1 MTDRRV
7 APACSRRRCAAKART
22 RPARPSASLSA
33 PASSPTG
40 IPRASTSVTDP
51 PPTAAHGASTWAA
64 RALGDANAR
73 PTPNALSRSMRSK
86 DWRTPKRPRG
96 GSAGCAAASAVRDE
110 ACSTCAALRAAAE
123 ATIAGVGAGRSVG
136 AAGAVLGAAARG
148 PGPSGTVDT
157 DGLPGAEP
165 GPGVG
170 AEPGPG
176 VGAEPEAVPPEAE
189 VPRAE
194 ARPPTG
200 AADAASMGAASA
212 APGRRTMIV
221 EVARRPS
228 RVRAT
233 RSARR
238 RRSPR
243 RVSMSAAASG
253 VAHVVWSIS
262 VRGARATVARRRA
275 AGSSVGRGVPTQ

>member
-22 RPARPSASLSA
+22 RPARASASLSA

-40 IPRASTSVTDP
+40 TPRASTSVTDP
-51 PPTAAHGASTWAA
+51 PPTAAHGASTWRA

-73 PTPNALSRSMRSK
+73 STPNALSRPMRSK

-110 ACSTCAALRAAAE
+110 ARSTCAALRAAAE
-123 ATIAGVGAGRSVG
+123 ATIAGVGAGRGVG

-148 PGPSGTVDT
+148 PGPSGTVGT

-170 AEPGPG
+170 AEPD
-176 VGAEPEAVPPEAE
+176 AVPPEAE

-200 AADAASMGAASA
+200 AADAASMGVASA

-262 VRGARATVARRRA
+262 VRGARATGARRRA
-275 AGSSVGRGVPTQ
+275 VGSSAGRGVPTQ